1 MSDSTFLHIENAAH
15 GGAFGNNTI
24 PEPTEAQCIAG
35 NYKVGRANLYGL
47 PLAIEQPRGSY
58 RTGIDAKT
66 GKRWASRMAAH
77 YGYISG
83 TKGAD
88 DDAVDCFI
96 GFYPQSE
103 TAYVINQNVGGRFDE
118 HKVMLAFPDEDT
130 ARRAYLDSYERG
142 WNGLA
147 SLVPASIS
155 QLKWWLKNGDL
166 RRPLRADNLPHE
178 GLETMTR
185 KVQWNSDALPYD
197 NTLDHVLYEIRCAD
211 AGEGLLMDAVKAQE
225 ITEDADGLLA
235 FDALVSP
242 YAKLERKMELLR
254 GVMERTGDKVKPVAM
269 QITEPF
275 KQRGVANVAAIFEL
289 SDGQTV
295 SIFFHNPDVTPG
307 KMAPTDEV
315 ISWKWLLN
323 KKDITIVVAPERG
336 ADLNVREVAR
346 RIMRL
351 AEKNSPAFQRLNA
364 KRAERMGAI
373 QSLKDEITGLEA
385 ELSAAQHELEVAK
398 VDAEDA
404 QNKKN
409 RAYADAVQ
417 QVSILQD
424 AYLRATENG
433 GTDPKTGQTKEALA
447 AQIDRQSAEAQRLRD
462 IANGVTPAEPPEPPH
477 YSAQTL
483 KTLVDS
489 YGWEDTGHDSVV
501 KAFPGVGP
509 LGGQMVPDGTRK
521 IYAGYRFDERK
532 RYIAAIFGDDQ
543 LFDID
548 GRDREPADVARE
560 LNERVEAWVAERQAA
575 NGYANPAPAAAPAAV
590 APDLSYRR
598 SADGL
603 FTTFLPNTPE
613 GEKAWRTMNAT
624 QGSEGGKILAA
635 HTDAVIQQIRDAGY
649 TVAEDTSGPTTA
661 EEADALAAAL
671 EAPPQPDEQ
680 ALIDAYFKSW
690 GEEAAQINAA
700 VAAINWE
707 GITDTASAAAEMQ
720 KLRDAANSDRPIEK
734 ARDALEAIGI
744 KSWDDRLASVT
755 DSPGFKAQGD
765 AMDAYRAATDKIQA
779 VAKEKLIEAGK
790 AELAALPEG
799 APLAD
804 VARAVFRKN
813 GIDIGQRGEGWV
825 ARVVQQ
831 IEAKDADGLR
841 EILAGV
847 GSDSNKASMEIFER
861 ATGVKLAKTQRERGR
876 QIDEWAGIT
885 PEKRAE
891 LEAAKDAAWLA
902 RERERKVKESW
913 DALKAMNVRNN
924 GTGVV
929 SDGQQYLL
937 GQVAGGY
944 DTVGSF
950 KRGAATVYGL
960 EKGTDL
966 VFVNNRTFT
975 NFLKS
980 AIAFGGLRQ
989 ALELVGAVEPKAAEA
1004 QGGAEQIAAVDAAYK
1019 FESATDS
1026 FKLWLHESLNKADY
1040 SPFVTAKAMD
1050 EAAKRHGATVEWDKA
1065 LAALDD
1071 VGHAVASLEASLAV
1085 VENNAPINQAEGDI
1099 LQAGLETETA
1109 KSIREAIA
1117 TLTEADYAP
1126 SEEDIGGMFEAEAVT
1141 LDSSNEPPVKA
1152 LLASLRSFLGQQQ
1165 ALDAVPALDGTE
1177 HVGTIKMAGEVIG
1190 RIDIADDGKAMVY
1203 VGAAGDE
1210 RVVFPSGARAMYSDD
1225 DAVLMVD
1232 ALFSMREAAAPA
1244 PAVSYADNDPDAP
1257 GIYKRDAGYL
1267 AVKQAASLLGVA
1279 VQDAEVDANLVI
1291 NASIAYGGKSLKVEI
1306 SPHGWVNVGSEQIMI
1321 NPNVSTATTAADG
1334 QAIADAV
1341 KAQAE
1346 AAAAEG
1352 GPAGGQPEP
1361 GVDEV
1366 DYSRMFDPSVITEMN
1381 VLKHLHDSVL
1391 AAKHEGN
1398 AETAIESDRIL
1409 SLFVDTLTPQ
1419 QFKSYD
1425 HDKAE
1430 GVLRSKLREVEQ
1442 ELGLGAPPDTT
1453 PDVPELIAAG
1463 FRRVLNND
1471 YVRAVQADDKKL
1483 QFNVRV
1489 TEDGFIVRLTVGFS
1503 GGITG
1508 AATEIGRTTDV
1519 GAAIALADA
1528 EAAKRGAGDGQADP
1542 QKAADRAL
1550 FQSVIDGTV
1559 ADILA
1564 PELADDLEA
1573 AYTRNQSDAELAAL
1587 FEQAV
1592 AAYQAAMMAA
1602 TSSLA

>member
-1 MSDSTFLHIENAAH
+1 MPCMSDSTFLHIENAAH

-211 AGEGLLMDAVKAQE
+211 AGEGLLMDAVTAQE

-336 ADLNVREVAR
+336 ADLNIREVAR

-373 QSLKDEITGLEA
+373 QGLKDEIAGLEA
-385 ELSAAQHELEVAK
+385 ELAAAQHELEVAK

-417 QVSILQD
+417 QVSTLQD
-424 AYLRATENG
+424 AYLRATQNG

-447 AQIDRQSAEAQRLRD
+447 AQIDSQAVEVQRLRD
-462 IANGVTPAEPPEPPH
+462 IANGVTPAAPATEDGPH

-483 KTLVDS
+483 KALVDS
-489 YGWEDTGHDSVV
+489 YGWEDTGNDSVV

-575 NGYANPAPAAAPAAV
+575 NGYANPAPAAASAAV
-590 APDLSYRR
+590 VPDPTSPEGYAKVMADPALQLEYQDALDSFFQSRSVDIRNAMRSLGWKGDMDDKQNTVGMSRQFSKRIAGENNAESTLYIVRGEYKQVGAGANIVSVAWEVLFTRGYGETNEHGDVAKIADDLSKAPEQIAGEIDAAATAHATKVGAGGTAEIPTVDMQNEPKTEDGE
-598 SADGL
+598 SAFVEPSKPFDSYL
-603 FTTFLPNTPE
+603 
-613 GEKAWRTMNAT
+613 
-624 QGSEGGKILAA
+624 
-635 HTDAVIQQIRDAGY
+635 DDAGG
-649 TVAEDTSGPTTA
+649 DT
-661 EEADALAAAL
+661 
-671 EAPPQPDEQ
+671 
-680 ALIDAYFKSW
+680 F
-690 GEEAAQINAA
+690 
-700 VAAINWE
+700 
-707 GITDTASAAAEMQ
+707 
-720 KLRDAANSDRPIEK
+720 
-734 ARDALEAIGI
+734 
-744 KSWDDRLASVT
+744 
-755 DSPGFKAQGD
+755 
-765 AMDAYRAATDKIQA
+765 
-779 VAKEKLIEAGK
+779 
-790 AELAALPEG
+790 
-799 APLAD
+799 
-804 VARAVFRKN
+804 
-813 GIDIGQRGEGWV
+813 
-825 ARVVQQ
+825 
-831 IEAKDADGLR
+831 
-841 EILAGV
+841 
-847 GSDSNKASMEIFER
+847 
-861 ATGVKLAKTQRERGR
+861 
-876 QIDEWAGIT
+876 
-885 PEKRAE
+885 
-891 LEAAKDAAWLA
+891 EAAKTFYRSELQG
-902 RERERKVKESW
+902 KVVNTVIGGVHMTGSGFKEMKRGMKS
-913 DALKAMNVRNN
+913 DALKARLTASVPAILSAGRYDGKSKPHKERSDGFVAFHFFEKEVEVDSTIVTAGVNVGEREDKRFEYIAYGLNHSENAAWKKREASGGAGNEPASDASPGSVSASLDSILGDGGEGINIVILKVVDKATGKRLTELEDDVGESKDVAGETAMSRIESILSATDGAAKVRYEAGGKVYISAFGDGKQGEMRYVLFYYKGSAGEFLKSYRHGNGLLSDAFIANVQKVEKAFAEAGIAVVDKEGNTTMAPSQPEAQAADAQPEATEGPAKDRMDALKMLTDTGMNVWMSEGQNKAVIA
-924 GTGVV
+924 GLMGEEWKFFADKMKELAGVIAAMPKTYDQ
-929 SDGQQYLL
+929 DGM
-937 GQVAGGY
+937 GDSAVAHLHY
-944 DTVGSF
+944 F
-950 KRGAATVYGL
+950 RGAADWYITEKDMEG
-960 EKGTDL
+960 KGTQQ
-966 VFVNNRTFT
+966 
-975 NFLKS
+975 
-980 AIAFGGLRQ
+980 AFGLADLGYGG
-989 ALELVGAVEPKAAEA
+989 ELGYISIEELISAGVELDFHFSPKTI
-1004 QGGAEQIAAVDAAYK
+1004 GQIK
-1019 FESATDS
+1019 SKGEPATQ
-1026 FKLWLHESLNKADY
+1026 
-1040 SPFVTAKAMD
+1040 
-1050 EAAKRHGATVEWDKA
+1050 EAAPEV
-1065 LAALDD
+1065 
-1071 VGHAVASLEASLAV
+1071 S
-1085 VENNAPINQAEGDI
+1085 P
-1099 LQAGLETETA
+1099 
-1109 KSIREAIA
+1109 
-1117 TLTEADYAP
+1117 
-1126 SEEDIGGMFEAEAVT
+1126 EDRQ
-1141 LDSSNEPPVKA
+1141 K
-1152 LLASLRSFLGQQQ
+1152 Q
-1165 ALDAVPALDGTE
+1165 
-1177 HVGTIKMAGEVIG
+1177 
-1190 RIDIADDGKAMVY
+1190 
-1203 VGAAGDE
+1203 
-1210 RVVFPSGARAMYSDD
+1210 
-1225 DAVLMVD
+1225 VD
-1232 ALFSMREAAAPA
+1232 
-1244 PAVSYADNDPDAP
+1244 
-1257 GIYKRDAGYL
+1257 
-1267 AVKQAASLLGVA
+1267 Q
-1279 VQDAEVDANLVI
+1279 
-1291 NASIAYGGKSLKVEI
+1291 
-1306 SPHGWVNVGSEQIMI
+1306 
-1321 NPNVSTATTAADG
+1321 
-1334 QAIADAV
+1334 
-1341 KAQAE
+1341 
-1346 AAAAEG
+1346 
-1352 GPAGGQPEP
+1352 
-1361 GVDEV
+1361 
-1366 DYSRMFDPSVITEMN
+1366 
-1381 VLKHLHDSVL
+1381 
-1391 AAKHEGN
+1391 
-1398 AETAIESDRIL
+1398 
-1409 SLFVDTLTPQ
+1409 
-1419 QFKSYD
+1419 
-1425 HDKAE
+1425 
-1430 GVLRSKLREVEQ
+1430 
-1442 ELGLGAPPDTT
+1442 
-1453 PDVPELIAAG
+1453 
-1463 FRRVLNND
+1463 
-1471 YVRAVQADDKKL
+1471 
-1483 QFNVRV
+1483 
-1489 TEDGFIVRLTVGFS
+1489 
-1503 GGITG
+1503 
-1508 AATEIGRTTDV
+1508 
-1519 GAAIALADA
+1519 
-1528 EAAKRGAGDGQADP
+1528 
-1542 QKAADRAL
+1542 AL
-1550 FQSVIDGTV
+1550 FQSVIDGNV
-1559 ADILA
+1559 PDILA
-1564 PELADDLEA
+1564 PELADSLEA
-1573 AYTRNQSDAELAAL
+1573 AYYRQQTDPALVSL